1 MTGALTLLVFVEVL
15 VFVTGALTVLVGL
28 AVFEI
33 DGDTVVMMLVV
44 GVCDFVKVA
53 INSINFN
60 KSAALNPA
68 EAPSVETGETGVVEV
83 GVVGVVDVGVVAGV
97 VAGSVV
103 GVVPSTAAPAVNFDV
118 DLTLYFLK
126 YLTFDVAFLATFF
139 FTIFVATPP
148 AGLISPIPETP
159 ETAAFDAGA
168 IPSSDAVMPRATTF
182 FTVFIWGRPFTLLSL
197 INEWEPR
204 FVTTNYN

>member
-60 KSAALNPA
+60 KSAALNPV
-68 EAPSVETGETGVVEV
+68 EAPRVETGETGVVEV
-83 GVVGVVDVGVVAGV
+83 GVVGVVDVGVVVVGV

-103 GVVPSTAAPAVNFDV
+103 GVVPSIAAPAVNFDD

-126 YLTFDVAFLATFF
+126 YLTFDAAFLATFF
-139 FTIFVATPP
+139 FTIFVETPP
-148 AGLISPIPETP
+148 AGLISPIPEM
-159 ETAAFDAGA
+159 AAFDAGA

-182 FTVFIWGRPFTLLSL
+182 FTVFILGRPFTLLSL

>member
-15 VFVTGALTVLVGL
+15 VLVTGALTVLVGL

-68 EAPSVETGETGVVEV
+68 EAPRVETGETGVVEV

-126 YLTFDVAFLATFF
+126 YLTFEAAFLASFF

-148 AGLISPIPETP
+148 AGLISLNP

-182 FTVFIWGRPFTLLSL
+182 FTVFILGRPFTLLSL

>member
-1 MTGALTLLVFVEVL
+1 VTGALTLLVFVEVL
-15 VFVTGALTVLVGL
+15 VFVTGALT
-28 AVFEI
+28 VFEI

-60 KSAALNPA
+60 KSAALNPV
-68 EAPSVETGETGVVEV
+68 EAPRVETGETGVVEV
-83 GVVGVVDVGVVAGV
+83 GVVDVVDVVDVGVVVVGV

-126 YLTFDVAFLATFF
+126 YLTFEAAFLATFF

-159 ETAAFDAGA
+159 ETDAFDAGA

-182 FTVFIWGRPFTLLSL
+182 FTVFILGRPFTLLSL

>member
-53 INSINFN
+53 INSINFI

-83 GVVGVVDVGVVAGV
+83 GVVGVVEVGVVAGV

-126 YLTFDVAFLATFF
+126 YLTFDAAFLATFF

-148 AGLISPIPETP
+148 AGLISLNP